1 MKDHSRVVQIGNKRV
16 AFPDHMTD
24 DEITAAASNIYRRQ
38 GPDPNIVL
46 RLVNGGAK
54 VSDDA
59 EQVMDSM
66 PAQSRPAFRDAIRAA
81 VADKAAGDPI
91 KARKIFYAL
100 GETARYIFGDTY
112 DQVRKDF
119 DKTSKSALK

>member
-1 MKDHSRVVQIGNKRV
+1 MKDHSRVVEIGNKRV

-24 DEITAAASNIYRRQ
+24 EQVTAAARNIYQRQ
-38 GPDPNIVL
+38 WLDPNVVL

-54 VSDDA
+54 VSDVA
-59 EQVMDSM
+59 ERVMDSM
-66 PAQSRPAFRDAIRAA
+66 PVESRPAFRDSVRAA
-81 VADKAAGDPI
+81 IAEKAASDPI

-100 GETARYIFGDTY
+100 GETSRHIFGDTH

-119 DKTSKSALK
+119 DKASKAALK